1 MKKRVLVLLLVF
13 TALMAGFTV
22 FTACDTETEPLISKA
37 GELPELTK
45 GYFGTE
51 FSEVTIDLAPYVNK
65 NDRAVYYEATVS
77 DPEVAD
83 LEIQGDSLTA
93 VLKKAPATATV
104 KIDAICEGEVWFSW
118 ETTLNS
124 IQYQTVA
131 CIGDSL
137 TEGHIW
143 AHESYTVYLEEI
155 MPELDISNYGKN
167 GASITGT
174 NPNIYLKYMDDP
186 KYDASLNSE
195 ADIAVIMLGTND
207 SKAWEMAE
215 PSFRSWYKS
224 LIESYMDANP
234 DMKII
239 LVTAPPTLEGN
250 KFNIPNDVIRDK
262 ICPIQR
268 EVAEELGVTLIDLR
282 EEMESREGGYEDLL
296 RGDADYDGVHLSVE
310 GAIFLAELVAQAIKT
325 L

>member
-1 MKKRVLVLLLVF
+1 MKKILALFLAF
-13 TALMAGFTV
+13 TALFGFSAI
-22 FTACDTETEPLISKA
+22 FAACDTVSPEPLIEKT
-37 GELPELTK
+37 GELPSLTK

-51 FSEVTIDLAPYVNK
+51 HSDVSIDLGEYVDK
-65 NDRAVYYEATVS
+65 KDRAVYYEATIS
-77 DPEVAD
+77 DPEVAE
-83 LEIQGDSLTA
+83 LEMQGDVLTA
-93 VLKKAPATATV
+93 TLKKAPATATV
-104 KIDAICEGEVWFSW
+104 RIDAICEGEVQFSW

-124 IQYQTVA
+124 IQYQSVA

-143 AHESYTVYLEEI
+143 AHESYTVYLEEL

-167 GASITGT
+167 GASVTGT
-174 NPNIYLKYMDDP
+174 NPNIYLKYTDDP

-195 ADIAVIMLGTND
+195 ADIAIIMLGTND
-207 SKAWEMAE
+207 SKAWDMAE
-215 PSFRSWYKS
+215 HSFRNWYKA

-234 DMKII
+234 DMKIVI
-239 LVTAPPTLEGN
+239 VTAPPTMDGN

-268 EVAEELGVTLIDLR
+268 EVAKELGVALVDLR
-282 EEMESREGGYEDLL
+282 EAMESREGGYDDLL
-296 RGDADYDGVHLSVE
+296 RGDAAFDGVHLSVE
-310 GAIFLAELVAQAIKT
+310 GAVFVAELIAEAIKG